1 MSRDWDKYIEEV
13 RAVSK
18 TRTYMDAFEN
28 AGKFIQDNYQYMH
41 SDYEYD
47 YFKNPV
53 AHQLEKKNIQIKY

>member
-1 MSRDWDKYIEEV
+1 MSRDWDKYFEEL

-28 AGKFIQDNYQYMH
+28 ASKSIQDNYEYMY
-41 SDYEYD
+41 SDYRYD

-53 AHQLEKKNIQIKY
+53 ADSLEDKNIQIKY